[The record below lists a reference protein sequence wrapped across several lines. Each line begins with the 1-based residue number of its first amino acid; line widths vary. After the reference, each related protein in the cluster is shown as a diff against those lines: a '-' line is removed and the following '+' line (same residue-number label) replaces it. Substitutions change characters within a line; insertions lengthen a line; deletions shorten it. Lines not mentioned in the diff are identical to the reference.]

1 VHGLLSG
8 EQLRDLACKR
18 RSRDPCEQGTSIP
31 NVLCTLPALD
41 RGEDRLQQRAGI
53 VGRARVPPQSGEVGR
68 RAQFDLEPSGSKS
81 IEQGLCLFQ
90 VEAHII

>member
-1 VHGLLSG
+1 MRVLRERQLPSPDLRQQGAGSAHIPCGLS
-8 EQLRDLACKR
+8 
-18 RSRDPCEQGTSIP
+18 
-31 NVLCTLPALD
+31 TLD
-41 RGEDRLQQRAGI
+41 HSEDRLQQRAGI

-81 IEQGLCLFQ
+81 IEQRLGLFQ

>member
-1 VHGLLSG
+1 MHGLLSG
-8 EQLRDLACKR
+8 E
-18 RSRDPCEQGTSIP
+18 RDPGEQRTSIP
-31 NVLCTLPALD
+31 NVPCTLPALD

-53 VGRARVPPQSGEVGR
+53 VASGRVPPEPGEVGR

-81 IEQGLCLFQ
+81 IEQGLGLFQ